1 MYARPGEPRARAA
14 SANVVWPAQIL
25 HDLRTI
31 GAQPCAQ
38 RSGTQREM
46 ATGSPTSE
54 RIVELPS
61 TAAAAGI
68 ARRELAAT
76 PGIAGDLGYRVL
88 LMASELIAV
97 FVADVEPRPDR
108 VLRLTVV
115 VAPDRVRIE
124 VAGHT
129 PEVSPD
135 ALLHSRE
142 TPSLGGM
149 GLQIVERMAD
159 AWGVHGEG
167 DAEIWFELAR

>member
-1 MYARPGEPRARAA
+1 MPG
-14 SANVVWPAQIL
+14 
-25 HDLRTI
+25 
-31 GAQPCAQ
+31 
-38 RSGTQREM
+38 GT
-46 ATGSPTSE
+46 STSE
-54 RIVELPS
+54 RIVELPA

-76 PGIAGDLGYRVL
+76 PGLGSEIGYRIL

-108 VLRLTVV
+108 VLRLTVR
-115 VAPDRVRIE
+115 VAPDRVLVA
-124 VAGHT
+124 VAGDA

-159 AWGVHGEG
+159 AWGVRG
-167 DAEIWFELAR
+167 DAGEEIWFELAR

>member
-1 MYARPGEPRARAA
+1 MSPSA
-14 SANVVWPAQIL
+14 S
-25 HDLRTI
+25 
-31 GAQPCAQ
+31 
-38 RSGTQREM
+38 
-46 ATGSPTSE
+46 TSE
-54 RIVELPS
+54 RVVELPA
-61 TAAAAGI
+61 TVAAAAI

-76 PGIAGDLGYRVL
+76 PGISGDLGYRAL

-108 VLRLTVV
+108 RLRLSMTVTP
-115 VAPDRVRIE
+115 ARVRIE
-124 VAGHT
+124 VAGHA

-159 AWGVHGEG
+159 AWGAG